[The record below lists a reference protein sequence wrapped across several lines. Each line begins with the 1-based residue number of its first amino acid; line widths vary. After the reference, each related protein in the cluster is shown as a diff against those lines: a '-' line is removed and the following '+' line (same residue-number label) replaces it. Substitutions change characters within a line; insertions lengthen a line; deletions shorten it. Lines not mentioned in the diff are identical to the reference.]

1 MAILPIVTFAAGI
14 GPARTGSPNWGRR
27 DVVTLKEIAKAVGVS
42 TATVS
47 RVLNF
52 DTSLSVAPHKRQAI
66 IETAEAMNYATPR
79 ARRQANQQGL
89 SKVALVHFLR
99 PEQELIDPYY
109 VGLRLGIESRCQA
122 LKIETVKVYH
132 TDSMPDASLLQG
144 ASGVI
149 SIGHHSTE
157 EVAWL
162 GRHAR
167 HLVFADFA
175 PPDEEYDSVSSD
187 LAAATRKLLAAL
199 TNRGYR
205 RIGFVGWTEEG
216 GGDPYAEVRC
226 RTYTDWMQQH
236 GLFDP
241 ELCVTAQ
248 PVERN
253 TEKIGY
259 ELTRTILVAPQ
270 RPDAI
275 ITCNDNIAVGAYRAI
290 HERGLRI
297 PDDIAV
303 ASFNDISVAQ
313 FLNPPLTTIRL
324 PSEEI
329 GETAVE
335 LLLERAAGR
344 ELSKRITLASQVIW
358 RSSTRV
364 EAPAEAAAAVTVTGL
379 R

>member
-1 MAILPIVTFAAGI
+1 M
-14 GPARTGSPNWGRR
+14 
-27 DVVTLKEIAKAVGVS
+27 VTLKEIAKAVGVS

-79 ARRQANQQGL
+79 ARKNANQQGL
-89 SKVALVHFLR
+89 SKIALVHFLR

-132 TDSMPDASLLQG
+132 TDSMPDANLLQS

-149 SIGHHSTE
+149 TIGHHSDE
-157 EVAWL
+157 DIAWL
-162 GRHAR
+162 RRHAR
-167 HLVFADFA
+167 HLVFADFS
-175 PPDEEYDSVSSD
+175 PPIDDVDSVSSD
-187 LAAATRKLLAAL
+187 LQAAMRKLLVAL
-199 TNRGYR
+199 TSRGYK
-205 RIGFVGWTEEG
+205 RIGFAGWAEEG
-216 GGDPYAEVRC
+216 QVDPYGEARC
-226 RTYTDWMQQH
+226 RTYIDWMQQH
-236 GLFDP
+236 GQFDP
-241 ELCVTAQ
+241 QICVTGR

-253 TEKIGY
+253 TEQMGY
-259 ELTRTILVAPQ
+259 DLTIRLLDQKQ

-275 ITCNDNIAVGAYRAI
+275 VTCNDNIAVGAYRAI

-297 PDDIAV
+297 PDDVAV

-313 FLNPPLTTIRL
+313 FLSPPLSTIRL

-335 LLLERAAGR
+335 LLLEQAAGR
-344 ELSKRITLASQVIW
+344 EISKRISLASQMIW
-358 RSSTRV
+358 RASARPL
-364 EAPAEAAAAVTVTGL
+364 PAEITS
-379 R
+379 